1 MYPIWARC
9 LMNLNASK
17 KFVDSIRSDCNP
29 SHGVVWAWT
38 FIQKVVQKIVMGKNR
53 AELFIKN
60 FSFRCWFIVRP
71 SSSLKGV
78 IPHLSALG
86 FNEGP
91 EFLGM

>member
-38 FIQKVVQKIVMGKNR
+38 FIQKVV
-53 AELFIKN
+53 
-60 FSFRCWFIVRP
+60 P
-71 SSSLKGV
+71 SSSWVKTELNCLSR
-78 IPHLSALG
+78 ISALG
-86 FNEGP
+86 AGS
-91 EFLGM
+91 L